1 MPKAP
6 TTTTRPKAPTPP
18 PTVDGTPSVGPDA
31 EGEPVASTVYYDEFW
46 QGLAAEAKDLG
57 FSLSRGETYAGGRVA
72 TTHLQTFTAPQV
84 DENGT
89 SIGTSLV
96 GEFKWTFNDRP
107 LTTEIYAEAR
117 GLLGLNPKTKPE
129 TSEK

>member
-1 MPKAP
+1 MAKTVALNPDDA
-6 TTTTRPKAPTPP
+6 PP
-18 PTVDGTPSVGPDA
+18 PLLV
-31 EGEPVASTVYYDEFW
+31 EPMYYDDFW
-46 QGLAAEAKDLG
+46 QGLAVEAKDLG
-57 FSLSRGETYAGGRVA
+57 FSLSRGESYAGGRVA

-129 TSEK
+129 TSEE